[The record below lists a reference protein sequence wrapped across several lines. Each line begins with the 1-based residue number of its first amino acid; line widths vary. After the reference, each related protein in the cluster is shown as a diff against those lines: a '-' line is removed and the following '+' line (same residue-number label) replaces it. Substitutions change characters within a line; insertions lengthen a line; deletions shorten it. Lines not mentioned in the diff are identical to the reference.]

1 MPTEILLHITDYLPA
16 SSLMSLNYLCRK
28 IRQQLGISIEEVL
41 GQKERPLRLSGWRLT
56 SYYMH
61 RSVQRLEP
69 ILGREFIDTTWRSPT
84 LRMLSPVS
92 IYYHA
97 RLDLL
102 CMLNRDNLI
111 PAKKSVCS
119 GYADTHRH
127 PLFSKQSLEQSSYVR
142 LCFGSIGRVW
152 ICPHW
157 TIDYSR
163 TVVTAELRKSHFC
176 GRNGP
181 YVPDDYFR
189 GPSITWVIVYVDGNI
204 LPTDA

>member
-1 MPTEILLHITDYLPA
+1 MLTEILLHITGYLLA
-16 SSLMSLNYLCRK
+16 SSLMSVNYSCHK
-28 IRQQLGISIEEVL
+28 IPQQLGISIEEII
-41 GQKERPLRLSGWRLT
+41 GEKGRPLRLLGWRLT
-56 SYYMH
+56 SHYMH

-69 ILGREFIDTTWRSPT
+69 ILRREFIDTTWRSPT

-92 IYYHA
+92 NYHHHA

-102 CMLNRDNLI
+102 CII
-111 PAKKSVCS
+111 PAEKSVCS

-127 PLFSKQSLEQSSYVR
+127 SLFSKQSLKRSSDVR

-152 ICPHW
+152 LCPHW
-157 TIDYSR
+157 TIDFSR

-181 YVPDDYFR
+181 YVPDDYF
-189 GPSITWVIVYVDGNI
+189 GSITWVIVYVDGNI